1 MIYNLFKVSYKEATL
16 QKRGFFVKDAHS
28 ASLLENIGIAFLD
41 GYHHCLDITDQ
52 AVLCRSLDQK
62 TNLFRGFSYEG
73 AAMGMAVK
81 DAFKAAHNKHIHGF
95 LDGPGNHHVYMLHVG
110 IGWAYARLPFHVEN
124 ILPRFD
130 PLLRWLII
138 DGYGFH
144 EAYFKTE
151 KIVRQQLLPK
161 LSQQATHVF
170 YQGVGRALWFICGT
184 EVDNV
189 AKTLQAFP
197 AHFHADLWAG
207 IGLAAVYAGGAMAPE
222 LQRLKGHSGAH
233 LPFLLQGVAFAA
245 KARERADTVTTDT
258 NNAITA
264 VTGYNLSTVAAVT
277 DRALLKVDPLQDAFT
292 QYYAWRKMI
301 AEELYAKTLIA

>member
-1 MIYNLFKVSYKEATL
+1 MIYNLFKVSYKEASL
-16 QKRGFFVKDAHS
+16 QKRGFFVKDAH
-28 ASLLENIGIAFLD
+28 AARLLENIGIAFLD
-41 GYHHCLDITDQ
+41 GYHHCLDIDDE

-81 DAFKAAHNKHIHGF
+81 DAFKAKHNRYIPGF
-95 LDGPGNHHVYMLHVG
+95 LSGKGNHHIYMLHVG
-110 IGWAYARLPFHVEN
+110 IGWAYARLPFHVEK
-124 ILPRFD
+124 ILPAYD

-151 KIVRQQLLPK
+151 KIIRQQLLPK
-161 LSQQATHVF
+161 LSQAATHVF

-189 AKTLQAFP
+189 AKTLHAFP
-197 AHFHADLWAG
+197 AHYHADLWAG
-207 IGLAAVYAGGAMAPE
+207 VGLAAVYAGGAQPAE
-222 LQRLKGHSGAH
+222 LQRLKAHTGDH

-245 KARERADTVTTDT
+245 KARERAETVTADT

-264 VTGYNLSTVAAVT
+264 ITGYSLSAVADTT
-277 DRALLKVDPLQDAFT
+277 DRALLKVDTKQDAFT
-292 QYYAWRKMI
+292 QYYSWRKMI
-301 AEELYAKTLIA
+301 AEDLYSKTLIA